1 MTFAERLVTSPFMLT
16 AGAVNTRL
24 NHEFG
29 LPTPEGA
36 AFIHLYSAE
45 GRAALTRLYSS
56 YMAVAAE
63 HAVPMVV
70 HTVTWRAH
78 PDALARQGF
87 DRPGDVRRVNGE
99 AADFLLSL
107 RRQVGAEGDVYIAGD
122 MGPRIDGYDPAGAPD
137 AATAEAY
144 NREQAEALARSGVD
158 LLTAVTFASS
168 AELLGVSRAQAS
180 TTLPYILGAVVTAQ
194 GTMPDGTPMA
204 EAVDRIDAGT
214 DRPPLSF
221 IINCVHPTHFVEAAA
236 TPGWPK
242 PVRVI
247 GLQGNASSLPLKE
260 RDRLDHID
268 GGEPAEFAEL
278 MAGLQAQG
286 LKILGGCC
294 GTDPSHLHAL
304 ARRLMARHRQ

>member
-1 MTFAERLVTSPFMLT
+1 MTFSERLATSPFVLT

-29 LPTPEGA
+29 LPTPDGA

-56 YMAVAAE
+56 YMEVAAE
-63 HAVPMVV
+63 RAVPMMV
-70 HTVTWRAH
+70 HTPTWRAH
-78 PDALARQGF
+78 RDALARQGF

-107 RRQVGAEGDVYIAGD
+107 RRQVEVEDNVYVAGD
-122 MGPRIDGYDPAGAPD
+122 MGPRIDGYDPTGAPD

-144 NREQAEALARSGVD
+144 HRQQAEVLAGSGVD
-158 LLTAVTFASS
+158 LLTAVTFASIE
-168 AELLGVSRAQAS
+168 ELLGVSRAVAS
-180 TTLPYILGAVVTAQ
+180 TTLSYILGAVVTAQ

-204 EAVDRIDAGT
+204 EAVDRIDAST

-221 IINCVHPTHFVEAAA
+221 IINCVHPTHVVEAA

-242 PVRVI
+242 PGRVI

-260 RDRLDHID
+260 RDQLDHID
-268 GGEPAEFAEL
+268 GSEPEEFAEL

-304 ARRLMARHRQ
+304 ARRLTARHCH